1 MYKFKKLLPAPSD
14 LHGNRS
20 FRMEKRS
27 RLAVTF
33 AYMSVLA
40 LTAATTYA
48 ASSVTHTKL
57 VRFFAA
63 QAVPAD
69 GSTVNGSSA
78 TLKRGESAVWARV
91 NTTELLPGAYTNW
104 WVIFNNPSACT
115 DPCDLDDL
123 FNLAQRAA
131 VQSSVLFAAG
141 GVVRHTGVGHF
152 NAHLEEGVL
161 PMGPGQVGFGPGLLD
176 AQGAEIHYLVR
187 YHGPASADTMILQKQ
202 VSHIAG
208 GCFNLP
214 PQEQGQPGN
223 DPVEAHR
230 LFPCYDVQ
238 AAMFPS
244 GE

>member
-1 MYKFKKLLPAPSD
+1 MHSLRKSFPAPSD
-14 LHGNRS
+14 LDRRTVS
-20 FRMEKRS
+20 SVIRRS
-27 RLAVTF
+27 RLATAF
-33 AYMSVLA
+33 AFVSALA
-40 LTAATTYA
+40 LAGAATYA
-48 ASSVTHTKL
+48 ANSVSHTKL

-78 TLKRGESAVWARV
+78 TLKRGESAVWVRV

-123 FNLAQRAA
+123 FNLTQRAA

-152 NAHLEEGVL
+152 VAHLEEGVL
-161 PMGPGQVGFGPGLLD
+161 PTGPGQVGFGPGLLN
-176 AQGAEIHYLVR
+176 AEGAEIHYLIR
-187 YHGPASADTMILQKQ
+187 YHGPASADPTILQKQ
-202 VSHIAG
+202 TTHIAG

-214 PQEQGQPGN
+214 PQESGQPGN

-230 LFPCYDVQ
+230 LFPCYDIQ
-238 AAMFPS
+238 AAMFPP
-244 GE
+244 EE